1 MAVRIDRYVAA
12 ITALGLGAV
21 AMAAETSTEDLK
33 AQIDVLQKKVEA
45 LEAKQ
50 VSAADVDATV
60 RAVLED
66 SQRRS
71 QFMAVEGFTAG
82 YTADRG
88 FVLQSADGA
97 FLIHPYVQFQ
107 FREASNYRD
116 AANADGDS
124 DTNNGFEVR
133 RLKFGVEGNVY
144 SKAIT
149 YQFQWATQYGS
160 ATSTN
165 PGEGTP
171 TLEDAWVKYRFQDA
185 WAVQA
190 GQFKDPLFR
199 ESLVSST
206 KQLAAD
212 RSIQNS
218 ILEGN
223 DNYIEGVSLLYG
235 DKDRLHGQVAFTDGF
250 AGNNSSAADPTGGD
264 PTDSGYKANNKKNYN
279 FGLAGRLDYM
289 VLGDPD
295 KSWKRYSGFSAQGKD
310 QSDLLILG
318 AAGEWDQ
325 VGDYNSYWY
334 TADAQ
339 WMPEAVAGL
348 SVYGALV
355 GRYVRVDN
363 TTGSDNDGS
372 DWGALVQA
380 GYMVTSRVE
389 PFVRYDFTRVGN
401 TGTISQST
409 LDSFDN
415 RTVQEIT
422 AGVNYYFF
430 GHNAKATLDL
440 TYLPNG
446 SPSNF
451 GGLDIYSQTQ
461 DKEQWLARV
470 QFQLVL

>member
-1 MAVRIDRYVAA
+1 MAVGMDRYVAA
-12 ITALGLGAV
+12 ITALSFGAI
-21 AMAAETSTEDLK
+21 AMAAETSVEDLK
-33 AQIDVLQKKVEA
+33 AQIDALQHKVEA

-50 VSAADVDATV
+50 VNAADVDATV

-66 SQRRS
+66 AQRRS
-71 QFMAVEGFTAG
+71 QFMDIEGFTAG

-97 FLIHPYVQFQ
+97 FLIHPFIQFQ
-107 FREASNYRD
+107 FRESNNYRE
-116 AANADGDS
+116 AASTNGET
-124 DTNNGFEVR
+124 DTTNGFEVR
-133 RLKFGVEGNVY
+133 RLKIGAEGNVY

-149 YQFQWATQYGS
+149 YQFQWASQYGS

-206 KQLAAD
+206 RQIAAD
-212 RSIQNS
+212 RSVQNN

-223 DNYIEGVSLLYG
+223 DNYVEGVSLLYG
-235 DKDRLHGQVAFTDGF
+235 DKDRLHGQAAFTDGLN
-250 AGNNSSAADPTGGD
+250 GNNSSAADPTGGD
-264 PTDSGYKANNKKNYN
+264 PTDSDFKANNKKNYN
-279 FGLAGRLDYM
+279 FGFAGRVDYM
-289 VLGDPD
+289 VMGDPAS
-295 KSWKRYSGFSAQGKD
+295 SWKRYSSFSAQGKD

-334 TADAQ
+334 TTDAQ
-339 WMPEAVAGL
+339 WMPEGVAGL

-380 GYMVTSRVE
+380 GYMVTSRLE

-401 TGTISQST
+401 TGTIKEST
-409 LDSFDN
+409 LDSFGN

-446 SPSNF
+446 SPSDF
-451 GGLDIYSQTQ
+451 GGLDIYSQTE